1 VYLDDGDTF
10 DYQRGAFLRLTATCE
25 EAPGTV
31 TVKTSAAQGTYTPWF
46 SGVTFAI
53 HGAPSAPKTVSV
65 AGKATRDFKYDAA
78 KKLVT
83 VTTPYAKAGQVVTI
97 AY

>member
-1 VYLDDGDTF
+1 
-10 DYQRGAFLRLTATCE
+10 
-25 EAPGTV
+25 
-31 TVKTSAAQGTYTPWF
+31 
-46 SGVTFAI
+46 
-53 HGAPSAPKTVSV
+53 VSV
-65 AGKATRDFKYDAA
+65 AGKPTRDFKYDAA